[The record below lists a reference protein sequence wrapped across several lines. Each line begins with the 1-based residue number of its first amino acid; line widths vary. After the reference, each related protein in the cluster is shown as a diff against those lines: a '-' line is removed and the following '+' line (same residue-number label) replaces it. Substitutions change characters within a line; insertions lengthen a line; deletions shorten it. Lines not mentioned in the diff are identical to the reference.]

1 MALLLF
7 VALIFTVGEA
17 NAENGRFNGLWRKHC
32 KDKVGLQIENFEADL
47 YFVSFCG
54 RGGCMPP
61 TKDRPDTTV
70 EGDPNYNVIDDDH
83 IQILE
88 DDEWKDYIKCRRI

>member
-7 VALIFTVGEA
+7 VALILTVGEA
-17 NAENGRFNGLWRKHC
+17 NAEHGRYNGLWKKGC
-32 KDKVGLQIENFEADL
+32 KDKTGLQIQNFEADL

-61 TKDRPDTTV
+61 NEKRPDTTV
-70 EGDPNYNVIDDDH
+70 EGDPNYNVIDDDN

-88 DDEWKDYIKCRRI
+88 DDEWKDYIKCRKI